1 MLRWSASGTR
11 ATTVIQACLSQRP
24 GLRAFHTS
32 RSQLSCSS
40 MQPSTI
46 DSGFVL
52 QPNPLENP
60 FAADPSFSRVLS
72 WYLPPAVFQKLI
84 PSLTAFGAE
93 AISDETYSWIS
104 NAERQRPYVKQYN
117 VWGQRYPVDR
127 LVTSHGWKE
136 VGKWGIRRGVVA
148 LGYEDQFGPYRRI
161 VQHAHNYIY
170 SASSAVYSCPVSMTS
185 GAARLFQQ
193 QTQNLP
199 GDHPFN
205 KIYQKLVARE
215 GSWISAQWMTERP
228 GGSDV
233 QNSETVAV
241 FAPLETK
248 TGEFGKVDEGDYL
261 VSGFKWFSSATDC
274 DIALMLAKTGS
285 GKLSLFVAPT
295 RRNVVGKDGKEVQVT
310 NGIRIHRLKNK
321 MGTKELPTAELE
333 LRNVRA
339 HLVGPLDRGIPTIA
353 NLLNVTRTH
362 NFITALSCWRRS
374 MFIAKSFAQARSTIN
389 QPLWLFPMHLR
400 LLAGIEVK
408 HQGLLQLSFFT
419 TALLSYID
427 NGYPQD
433 VPANYAPLPKEGDEI
448 KMILRTLTATTKAV
462 ACKIGTAQMFELLEA
477 MGGVGYMD
485 EPDEP
490 EFNIARLMRDTA
502 ANMVWEGTSNV
513 LSSEVV
519 RHILKGKNLTT
530 LSGWLDRS
538 IASVQ
543 DEELKGALEKAWSI
557 LAAKLREGQNSLASV
572 LADGRQI
579 MFSLAWIISGMLLS
593 LDAQRDGNRIA
604 AELARRWVL
613 DGEGGVGEYAFQNV
627 VYSEP
632 RRRLGGQS
640 DRSNW
645 DCRLVW
651 GIDLPQD
658 AALGYRAESSDLTA
672 KL

>member
-1 MLRWSASGTR
+1 MP
-11 ATTVIQACLSQRP
+11 RP
-24 GLRAFHTS
+24 PAARAFHSS
-32 RSQLSCSS
+32 RPVLASQGLR
-40 MQPSTI
+40 PSTV

-52 QPNPLENP
+52 QPEQLENP
-60 FAADPSFSRVLS
+60 FTADPSFSRVLS
-72 WYLPPAVFQKLI
+72 QYLPGSVLQKLT
-84 PSLTAFGAE
+84 PSLRRFGSE
-93 AISDETYSWIS
+93 AVSPETYAWIS
-104 NAERQRPYVKQYN
+104 NAERQQPYVKQYN
-117 VWGQRYPVDR
+117 IWGQRYPVDR

-148 LGYEDQFGPYRRI
+148 LGYGEDFGPYRRI
-161 VQHAHNYIY
+161 AQHAHNYIY

-193 QTQNLP
+193 QIKTLP
-199 GDHPFN
+199 GEHPFHQIH
-205 KIYQKLVARE
+205 KKLIARE
-215 GSWISAQWMTERP
+215 DNWISAQWMTERP

-241 FAPLETK
+241 YSPLQSK
-248 TGEFGKVDEGDYL
+248 TGKFGRVDEGDYL

-274 DIALMLAKTGS
+274 DIALVLAKTES

-295 RRNVVGKDGKEVQVT
+295 RRTVVTSDGVHQEVT

-333 LRNVRA
+333 LKEVRA

-374 MFIAKSFAQARSTIN
+374 MYIAKAFAKARTTIN

-408 HQGLLQLSFFT
+408 HQGLLQLCFFT

-433 VPANYAPLPKEGDEI
+433 MPKGYVPLPEEGEEV
-448 KMILRTLTATTKAV
+448 KMVLRTLTATTKAV
-462 ACKIGTAQMFELLEA
+462 VCKIGTAQMFELLEA

-502 ANMVWEGTSNV
+502 ANMVWEGSSNV

-519 RHILKGKNLTT
+519 RHVLKGNNLNVW
-530 LSGWLDRS
+530 SDWLERS
-538 IASVQ
+538 ITSIEDQ
-543 DEELKGALEKAWSI
+543 QLKDALEDAWSK
-557 LAAKLREGQNSLASV
+557 LAAKLREGQGDLGTI
-572 LADGRQI
+572 LADGRQV
-579 MFSLAWIISGMLLS
+579 MFSLAWVVSGMLLS
-593 LDAQRDGNRIA
+593 LDAQRDGSEIA
-604 AELARRWVL
+604 TELARRWIL
-613 DGEGGVGEYAFQNV
+613 DDENGVGEYAFHDIVFSPSKRRINV
-627 VYSEP
+627 Q
-632 RRRLGGQS
+632 GQ
-640 DRSNW
+640 RSNW

-651 GIDLPQD
+651 GVDLPKD
-658 AALGYRAESSDLTA
+658 AALGYRAETNDPTA